1 MVSVASL
8 PLRLPYNGC
17 EQPEHSPV
25 VTLTANCYAFQDK
38 KCCQ

>member
-17 EQPEHSPV
+17 DADILPV
-25 VTLTANCYAFQDK
+25 IYAGSK
-38 KCCQ
+38 LLYIPG